1 MKLISISAGAKT
13 KASYNG
19 KVDEVSYEIV
29 ASKDRQQVATILNGH
44 LIAYLPQANDSHS
57 ENLMP
62 DEAYYAQQHG
72 KYSASKEHQLESL
85 VDLSRTTR
93 TRRVTEVESNCPK
106 SNIMQHHCVFVAPLC
121 FCIM

>member
-13 KASYNG
+13 KASYDG

-29 ASKDRQQVATILNGH
+29 ASKDRHQVGTILNGQ

-62 DEAYYAQQHG
+62 DEAYHVQQHG
-72 KYSASKEHQLESL
+72 KSSASKEHQLESL
-85 VDLSRTTR
+85 VDLSADDKDETNDGSGIELSK
-93 TRRVTEVESNCPK
+93 V
-106 SNIMQHHCVFVAPLC
+106 
-121 FCIM
+121 